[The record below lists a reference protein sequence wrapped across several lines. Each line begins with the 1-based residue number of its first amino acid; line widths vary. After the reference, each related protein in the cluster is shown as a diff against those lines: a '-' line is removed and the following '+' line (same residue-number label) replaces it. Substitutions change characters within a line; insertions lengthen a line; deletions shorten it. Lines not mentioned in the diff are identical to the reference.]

1 MRIRKARFGFPE
13 LKTLNKMGY
22 RDVARRMNGSRITR
36 MVTHV
41 NLTIRYLR
49 GFAARILRYVV
60 KPFYPGGISEALMD
74 LMRKAVEEQEGENI
88 RNNVIAF

>member
-22 RDVARRMNGSRITR
+22 RDVARRMSGS
-36 MVTHV
+36 
-41 NLTIRYLR
+41 LSGRYKR
-49 GFAARILRYVV
+49 GFNG
-60 KPFYPGGISEALMD
+60 FDEESF
-74 LMRKAVEEQEGENI
+74 EEQEGENI